1 MSNID
6 IDKELIYLSAD
17 KIFSTIEGEGEFV
30 GQPSIFIRLAMC
42 NLTCKAFASE
52 SSPHGCDS
60 FISWSV
66 KNRFTFRELKE
77 LFESGLFVQH
87 LKRGAIL
94 KTSGGEPFL
103 QQKKLIK
110 FYEYAFKEW
119 GFVPRIDF
127 ETNATLMPLDGWRE
141 KFNATFTT
149 SPKLASN
156 GDPEELR
163 YKPEVLKKH
172 VELNSGFKFVVQS
185 REDII
190 EIFTKYVEPFNISP
204 NRVWFMPCCGSRD
217 EHIERAPQVVEW
229 AKEFGVNFS
238 PRLHLLIWNQALRV

>member
-6 IDKELIYLSAD
+6 INKELIYLSAD
-17 KIFSTIEGEGEFV
+17 KIFGTIEGEGEFV

-42 NLTCKAFASE
+42 NLTCSAFASE

-66 KNRFTFRELKE
+66 KNRYTFKE
-77 LFESGLFVQH
+77 LNDLFLNGLYVHH

-94 KTSGGEPFL
+94 KTSGGEPLL
-103 QQKKLIK
+103 QQKKLIR
-110 FYEYAFKEW
+110 FYEYAFNEW

-127 ETNATLMPLDGWRE
+127 ETNATLMPLDAWRE

-156 GDPEELR
+156 GDPEALR
-163 YKPEVLKKH
+163 YKPDVIKKH

-190 EIFTKYVEPFNISP
+190 EIFTKYVDPFNINP
-204 NRVWFMPCCGSRD
+204 HRVWFMPCCGSRE

-238 PRLHLLIWNQALRV
+238 PRLHLLVWDRALSV